1 MSSTGDAIQAASSP
15 FDLYDFFSMLL
26 PGATLLIGLLPFLP
40 QKFPVDA
47 IGSAFILLIGGYV
60 VGRALHSAAESLDRI
75 LNEPSHRDVFVS
87 ALQSN
92 SPDIL
97 NAETRDS
104 FYIKA
109 VTEFDIGL
117 PNDRTGASDDDLSAL
132 YVHVRSLLYRGSRA
146 RSQTFQAVFA
156 FYRSIHLATQIIVV
170 CYAAYGIGKLMNLFG
185 SIGSFT
191 TYIGSLGLPPNL
203 FLLGSEVVL
212 GLSLLTFKD
221 AKGDYREYFIQ
232 YLFVDYLT
240 GE

>member
-1 MSSTGDAIQAASSP
+1 MSSTSDVIQAASSP

-40 QKFPVDA
+40 QKFPIGA
-47 IGSAFILLIGGYV
+47 IGSALILLIGGYV

-75 LNEPSHRDVFVS
+75 FSEPSHRDVFVS

-92 SPDIL
+92 SPEIL
-97 NAETRDS
+97 NSETRDA
-104 FYIKA
+104 FYDRA
-109 VTEFDIGL
+109 TEEFDIGL
-117 PNDRTGASDDDLSAL
+117 ADDRTKASNDALSAL
-132 YVHVRSLLYRGSRA
+132 YVHVRAILYRGNRT

-170 CYAAYGIGKLMNLFG
+170 CYAAYGIGKVMDLFG
-185 SIGSFT
+185 GIGSFT

-203 FLLGSEVVL
+203 FLLGSEIVL

-240 GE
+240 AK